1 MSYTYDFNVI
11 VDRSRE
17 RSKTWD
23 PRNVKP
29 GQLPMNGAEMHFACP
44 IPVLEAVRE
53 VSECQVY
60 GYPYFTDDFA
70 QAAAGWM
77 KRRHD
82 WDVDYKWVEF
92 VGGIVPGIAFAMQ
105 AMTKVGDGIIIN
117 TPAYSP
123 FRDCIRD
130 NDRKLVESG
139 LLIDSEKGTVE
150 FDWADM
156 EAKFADPNNTCF
168 ILCDPQNPTGKSCTL
183 EELKKIEELSKKYNV
198 FVIVDEVHADFVFD
212 GKRHIC
218 YPTVGDFAK
227 GFSAVVINP
236 SKTFNTAG
244 FRTAAIIIPNQ
255 EIHDKTNVKIAAVK
269 GYSRTITGV
278 AAFEAAYG
286 GKCDDFADQ
295 AREYV
300 QTMRNKMCDYFA
312 ENIPE
317 MKIIKPE
324 ACFVCWCDC
333 HGLGFE
339 DQGEMMKFLAEA
351 GVLMSNG
358 LEYDKELGRG
368 YVRIA
373 YGFPEIQL
381 MPALEK
387 LAAAV
392 KARRKE
398 GGKENVC

>member
-168 ILCDPQNPTGKSCTL
+168 ILCDPQNPTGKSCML

-227 GFSAVVINP
+227 EFSAVVINP

-392 KARRKE
+392 KARRK
-398 GGKENVC
+398 

>member
-387 LAAAV
+387 LATAV
-392 KARRKE
+392 KARRK
-398 GGKENVC
+398 

>member
-286 GKCDDFADQ
+286 GKCDVFADQ
-295 AREYV
+295 AHEYV

-392 KARRKE
+392 KARRK
-398 GGKENVC
+398 

>member
-44 IPVLEAVRE
+44 IPVLEAVHE

-227 GFSAVVINP
+227 EFSAVVINP

-392 KARRKE
+392 KARRK
-398 GGKENVC
+398 

>member
-139 LLIDSEKGTVE
+139 L
-150 FDWADM
+150 
-156 EAKFADPNNTCF
+156 P
-168 ILCDPQNPTGKSCTL
+168 
-183 EELKKIEELSKKYNV
+183 
-198 FVIVDEVHADFVFD
+198 
-212 GKRHIC
+212 
-218 YPTVGDFAK
+218 
-227 GFSAVVINP
+227 P
-236 SKTFNTAG
+236 S
-244 FRTAAIIIPNQ
+244 Q
-255 EIHDKTNVKIAAVK
+255 
-269 GYSRTITGV
+269 
-278 AAFEAAYG
+278 
-286 GKCDDFADQ
+286 
-295 AREYV
+295 
-300 QTMRNKMCDYFA
+300 
-312 ENIPE
+312 
-317 MKIIKPE
+317 
-324 ACFVCWCDC
+324 
-333 HGLGFE
+333 
-339 DQGEMMKFLAEA
+339 
-351 GVLMSNG
+351 
-358 LEYDKELGRG
+358 
-368 YVRIA
+368 
-373 YGFPEIQL
+373 
-381 MPALEK
+381 
-387 LAAAV
+387 
-392 KARRKE
+392 
-398 GGKENVC
+398 

>member
-82 WDVDYKWVEF
+82 WDVDYKWGEF

-227 GFSAVVINP
+227 EFSAVVINP

-392 KARRKE
+392 KARRK
-398 GGKENVC
+398 

>member
-1 MSYTYDFNVI
+1 MSYIYDFNVI

-23 PRNVKP
+23 PHTVKP

-44 IPVLEAVRE
+44 IPVLDAVRE

-77 KRRHD
+77 KRRHN
-82 WDVDYKWVEF
+82 WAVDYKWVEF

-105 AMTKVGDGIIIN
+105 AMTKEGDGIIIN

-130 NDRKLVESG
+130 NDRKLVESA

-156 EAKFADPNNTCF
+156 EAKFADPHNTCF

-183 EELKKIEELSKKYNV
+183 EELQRIEALSKKYNV

-212 GKRHIC
+212 GNKHIC
-218 YPTVGDFAK
+218 YPTVGEFAK
-227 GFSAVVINP
+227 EFSAVVINP

-295 AREYV
+295 ACAYV
-300 QTMRNKMCDYFA
+300 EKMRNKMCDFFTEY
-312 ENIPE
+312 IPE

-333 HGLGFE
+333 RGLGFE
-339 DQGEMMKFLAEA
+339 DQGEMMKFLADA

-358 LEYDKELGRG
+358 LEYDKVLGKG
-368 YVRIA
+368 FIRIA

-392 KARRKE
+392 KARRK
-398 GGKENVC
+398 

>member
-82 WDVDYKWVEF
+82 WDVDYKWVEV

-392 KARRKE
+392 KARRK
-398 GGKENVC
+398 

>member
-286 GKCDDFADQ
+286 GKCADFADQ

-392 KARRKE
+392 KARRK
-398 GGKENVC
+398 

>member
-339 DQGEMMKFLAEA
+339 DQGEMMKFLAAA

-392 KARRKE
+392 KARRK
-398 GGKENVC
+398 

>member
-312 ENIPE
+312 DNIPE

-392 KARRKE
+392 KARRK
-398 GGKENVC
+398 

>member
-130 NDRKLVESG
+130 NDRKLVESS

-227 GFSAVVINP
+227 EFSAVVINP

-351 GVLMSNG
+351 GVLTSNG

-387 LAAAV
+387 LPAAV
-392 KARRKE
+392 KARRK
-398 GGKENVC
+398 

>member
-156 EAKFADPNNTCF
+156 EAKFADPNTTCF
-168 ILCDPQNPTGKSCTL
+168 IRCDPQNPTGKSCTL

-392 KARRKE
+392 KARRK
-398 GGKENVC
+398 

>member
-212 GKRHIC
+212 DKRHIC

-392 KARRKE
+392 KARRK
-398 GGKENVC
+398 

>member
-23 PRNVKP
+23 PHHVKP

-77 KRRHD
+77 KRRHN

-183 EELKKIEELSKKYNV
+183 EELRRIEALSKKYNV

-212 GKRHIC
+212 GKKHIC
-218 YPTVGDFAK
+218 YPTVGEFAK
-227 GFSAVVINP
+227 EFSAVVINP

-295 AREYV
+295 ACAYV
-300 QTMRNKMCDYFA
+300 EKMRNKMCDFFA
-312 ENIPE
+312 ANIPE

-333 HGLGFE
+333 RGLGFE
-339 DQGEMMKFLAEA
+339 DQGEMMKFLADA

-358 LEYDKELGRG
+358 LEYDKVLGKG
-368 YVRIA
+368 FIRIA

-392 KARRKE
+392 KARRK
-398 GGKENVC
+398 

>member
-373 YGFPEIQL
+373 YGFPEIQR

-392 KARRKE
+392 KARRK
-398 GGKENVC
+398 

>member
-29 GQLPMNGAEMHFACP
+29 GQLTMNGAEMHFACP

-387 LAAAV
+387 LATAV
-392 KARRKE
+392 KARRK
-398 GGKENVC
+398 

>member
-227 GFSAVVINP
+227 EFSAVVINP

-300 QTMRNKMCDYFA
+300 QSMRNKMCDYFA

-392 KARRKE
+392 KARRK
-398 GGKENVC
+398 

>member
-227 GFSAVVINP
+227 EFSAVVINP

-278 AAFEAAYG
+278 AAFEAAYS

-392 KARRKE
+392 KARRK
-398 GGKENVC
+398 

>member
-227 GFSAVVINP
+227 EFSAVVINP

-373 YGFPEIQL
+373 YGSPEIQL

-392 KARRKE
+392 KARRK
-398 GGKENVC
+398 

>member
-373 YGFPEIQL
+373 YGVPEIQL

-392 KARRKE
+392 KARRK
-398 GGKENVC
+398 

>member
-286 GKCDDFADQ
+286 GKCDDLADQ

-392 KARRKE
+392 KARRK
-398 GGKENVC
+398 

>member
-17 RSKTWD
+17 RSKPWD

-29 GQLPMNGAEMHFACP
+29 GQLPMHGAEMHFACP

-392 KARRKE
+392 KARRK
-398 GGKENVC
+398 

>member
-105 AMTKVGDGIIIN
+105 AMTKVGDGIIIS
-117 TPAYSP
+117 TPTGSPAYSP

-392 KARRKE
+392 KARRK
-398 GGKENVC
+398 

>member
-227 GFSAVVINP
+227 EFSAVVINP

-392 KARRKE
+392 KARRK
-398 GGKENVC
+398 

>member
-183 EELKKIEELSKKYNV
+183 EELKKIEKLSKKYNV

-227 GFSAVVINP
+227 EFSAVVINP

-392 KARRKE
+392 KARRK
-398 GGKENVC
+398 

>member
-1 MSYTYDFNVI
+1 
-11 VDRSRE
+11 
-17 RSKTWD
+17 
-23 PRNVKP
+23 
-29 GQLPMNGAEMHFACP
+29 
-44 IPVLEAVRE
+44 
-53 VSECQVY
+53 
-60 GYPYFTDDFA
+60 
-70 QAAAGWM
+70 
-77 KRRHD
+77 
-82 WDVDYKWVEF
+82 
-92 VGGIVPGIAFAMQ
+92 MQ

-392 KARRKE
+392 KARRK
-398 GGKENVC
+398 

>member
-227 GFSAVVINP
+227 EFSAVVINP

-358 LEYDKELGRG
+358 LEYDKERGRG

-392 KARRKE
+392 KARRK
-398 GGKENVC
+398 

>member
-82 WDVDYKWVEF
+82 WDVDYKWAEF

-392 KARRKE
+392 KARRK
-398 GGKENVC
+398 

>member
-70 QAAAGWM
+70 QAATGWM

-392 KARRKE
+392 KARRK
-398 GGKENVC
+398 

>member
-227 GFSAVVINP
+227 EFSAVVINP

-295 AREYV
+295 AHEYV

-392 KARRKE
+392 KARRK
-398 GGKENVC
+398 

>member
-198 FVIVDEVHADFVFD
+198 FVIVDEVHADLVFD

-392 KARRKE
+392 KARRK
-398 GGKENVC
+398 

>member
-17 RSKTWD
+17 RSKTWN

-392 KARRKE
+392 KARRK
-398 GGKENVC
+398 